1 MNMAAQPFA
10 LPSNRSLKPLD
21 GALRAL
27 FDHAPIGIVLAD
39 LDGQFIN
46 VNGALRKILEWP
58 ESEAAADAR
67 WEDFLEPG
75 QPARNLSWILAAMP
89 PDARAPALQTDAL
102 FRTHSGRLIEVQWN
116 LSLAPGEDGK
126 PAFQIGQVADVS
138 RRKDAER
145 KLKDLARALDQSNQD
160 LQQFAY
166 AASHDLQEPL
176 RMVRSYLE
184 LLARRY
190 QGQLDADA
198 QEFIGFAVDGA
209 ERMQRLI
216 SGLLSYSRVGSEPA
230 ERQPVAAGESLAA
243 ALGNL
248 QVALSESGA
257 IVHAQPAA
265 LPNVMADPVQ
275 LTQLFQNLIANA
287 VKFHAGKPPEV
298 DIRADRQGQVWRF
311 AVTDNGIGIDPA
323 FSGRIFQIFQR
334 LEPRKY
340 PGAGIGLAL
349 AKRIVERHGGQIG
362 VGPARD
368 GGSEFWFTLPATAAA
383 ATASHEEVAP
393 A

>member
-1 MNMAAQPFA
+1 MATQPFV

-27 FDHAPIGIVLAD
+27 FDYAPIGIVLAD

-46 VNGALRKILEWP
+46 VNAALRKILEWP
-58 ESEAAADAR
+58 DSELAAEAR

-75 QPARNLSWILAAMP
+75 QPARNLSWILSGMP
-89 PDARAPALQTDAL
+89 AETRAPALQTDAL
-102 FRTHSGRLIEVQWN
+102 FRTCSGRLIEVQWN
-116 LSLAPGEDGK
+116 LSRAPGEDGR
-126 PAFQIGQVADVS
+126 PGFQIGQIADVS
-138 RRKDAER
+138 RRKQAER
-145 KLKDLARALDQSNQD
+145 KLKELARALDQSNQD

-190 QGQLDADA
+190 QGQLDEDA

-209 ERMQRLI
+209 ERMQKLI
-216 SGLLSYSRVGSEPA
+216 SGLLSYSRVGSEAA
-230 ERQPVAAGESLAA
+230 ERQPIPAGESLAA

-257 IVHAQPAA
+257 TVLSYPPE
-265 LPNVMADPVQ
+265 LPCVLADPVQ
-275 LTQLFQNLIANA
+275 LIQLFQNLVANA
-287 VKFHAGKPPEV
+287 VKFHGDRAPRVE
-298 DIRADRQGQVWRF
+298 IRAERQGELWRF

-368 GGSEFWFTLPATAAA
+368 GGSEFWFTLPAAPGAPLA
-383 ATASHEEVAP
+383 PVHEEAHQ